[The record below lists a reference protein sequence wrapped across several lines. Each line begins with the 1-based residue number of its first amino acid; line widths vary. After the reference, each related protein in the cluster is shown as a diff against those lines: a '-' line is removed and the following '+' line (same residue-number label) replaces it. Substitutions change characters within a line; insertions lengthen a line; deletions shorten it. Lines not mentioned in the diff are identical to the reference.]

1 MPSAFEH
8 GPSITVPSSNTTAKA
23 AAIWS
28 AASTLAESTIILDSG
43 GNGRI
48 GIAGDLDTIT
58 ITSGTV
64 TVAGTVAAT
73 TLTGAGAG
81 ITALAAANITASGTL
96 PALNG
101 AALTALTAANITA
114 SGTLPALNGAA
125 LTALNGTQVTS
136 GTLPAARIGDD
147 SIVEA
152 KLDVSNGPTNGL
164 FLQAQSGEGGGL
176 TWAAAGAT
184 APLQLA
190 SGSAGTPTY
199 GFSSDVD
206 TGLYMIS
213 SGNLGFS
220 IAGTERVRIN
230 SNGGLFIG
238 DTSHAATG
246 GGCIV
251 SKQTDNNGAHFVLKG
266 AGTTID
272 HGMTT
277 LPNQNTDCEVDD
289 YLIIQPNHNTKGGV
303 YNLALGE
310 DTAVAWVLETITQG
324 QDTSRS
330 TSTSGFITFNCRM
343 HDGSN
348 GNYSSSM
355 SSEAAGFV
363 IKNDGTSQFI
373 FNVSGNGYANTGW
386 STFSDGRLK
395 LNQAEVPYGLATVMQ
410 MQPKIYDKH
419 SGSFDDDGNVVL
431 SETKQRMLGFVAQE
445 IKALAPEL
453 VTDINEDDSF
463 YGLDNGRIVPILVKA
478 IQELNAKVDALTE

>member
-8 GPSITVPSSNTTAKA
+8 GPSLTVVASPTANA
-23 AAIWS
+23 GVIWS
-28 AASTLAESTIILDSG
+28 AANNLGQSTVLLGTGTLGISGDTDIITLTA
-43 GNGRI
+43 N
-48 GIAGDLDTIT
+48 
-58 ITSGTV
+58 TV

-73 TLTGAGAG
+73 TLTGNGAG
-81 ITALAAANITASGTL
+81 VTALAAGNIATGTVPTARLGSGT
-96 PALNG
+96 
-101 AALTALTAANITA
+101 ANN
-114 SGTLPALNGAA
+114 SVFL
-125 LTALNGTQVTS
+125 
-136 GTLPAARIGDD
+136 RGD
-147 SIVEA
+147 
-152 KLDVSNGPTNGL
+152 N
-164 FLQAQSGEGGGL
+164 
-176 TWAAAGAT
+176 TWAAAGAS

-199 GFSSDVD
+199 SFSSDTD
-206 TGLYMIS
+206 TGIFMVS
-213 SGNLGFS
+213 AGNIGFS
-220 IAGTERVRIN
+220 IAGNEKMRFN

-266 AGTTID
+266 SGTTID

-289 YLIIQPNHNTKGGV
+289 YLIIQPNHNLKGGV
-303 YNLALGE
+303 YNLALAE
-310 DTAVAWVLETITQG
+310 DTTPTWVLETITRG

-330 TSTSGFITFNCRM
+330 TSTSGFVQWNLRM

-363 IKNDGTSQFI
+363 IKRDGSTQYI
-373 FNVSGNGYANTGW
+373 FNMSATAYADTGW

-419 SGSFDDDGNVVL
+419 SGSFDDDGKVVL

-445 IKALAPEL
+445 VKALAPEL
-453 VTDINEDDSF
+453 VADINEDDSF

-478 IQELNAKVDALTE
+478 IQELNAKVEALS